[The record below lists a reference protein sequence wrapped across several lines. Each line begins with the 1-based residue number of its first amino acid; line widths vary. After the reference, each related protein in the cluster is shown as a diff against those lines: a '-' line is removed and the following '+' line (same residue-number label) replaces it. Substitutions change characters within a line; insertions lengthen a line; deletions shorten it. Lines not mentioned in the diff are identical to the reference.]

1 MKRKKKCKK
10 VKEIVGDIST
20 GKVQKLCKCIR
31 KASLEE
37 SHFNDVHGFIHAISQ
52 QVVDFF

>member
-1 MKRKKKCKK
+1 MGWVTFEKK